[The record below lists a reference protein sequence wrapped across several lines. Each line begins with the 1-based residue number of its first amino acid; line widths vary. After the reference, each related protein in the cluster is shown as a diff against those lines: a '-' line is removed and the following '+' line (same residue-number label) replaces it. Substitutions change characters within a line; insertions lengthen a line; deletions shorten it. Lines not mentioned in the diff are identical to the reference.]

1 METITENEVRIGR
14 FTSSKIAALMSVGK
28 DKVSFG
34 KPALTYI
41 EEKNFERKLGR
52 SLTSETTAR
61 ATSWGKLLEKRVLEE
76 LLGIDYR
83 PSSAESIVH
92 HVYGDIWA
100 GSPDAQ
106 KYDEG
111 GTIVDIKSPYTLKSF
126 CQFAECATIEDV
138 RENHPDGEDYYWQLV
153 SNAIITNSKY
163 AELIVYCPYQS
174 ELQSIRDLA
183 ANIDGEQKNYYWIFT
198 ANDNELPYLKDN
210 GFYKN
215 VITFRFE
222 VSEND
227 KNLLTEKVLAASA
240 LLKK

>member
-83 PSSAESIVH
+83 PCSADSIAH
-92 HVYGDIWA
+92 PIYGDVWA

-126 CQFAECATIEDV
+126 CQFAECETIEDV

-174 ELQSIRDLA
+174 ELQAIRDLA
-183 ANIDGEQKNYYWIFT
+183 ANIDVEQKNYYWIFT

>member
-1 METITENEVRIGR
+1 MGTITENEVRIGR
-14 FTSSKIAALMSVGK
+14 FTSSKIAALMSVAK

-83 PSSAESIVH
+83 PSSAESIAH
-92 HVYGDIWA
+92 PVYGDIWA

-111 GTIVDIKSPYTLKSF
+111 GTIVDIKSTYTIKSF
-126 CQFAECATIEDV
+126 CQFAECETIEDV

-174 ELQSIRDLA
+174 ELQAIRDLA
-183 ANIDGEQKNYYWIFT
+183 ANIDVEQKNYYWIFT

>member
-14 FTSSKIAALMSVGK
+14 FTSSKIAALMSVAK

-111 GTIVDIKSPYTLKSF
+111 GTIVDIKSTYTLKSF
-126 CQFAECATIEDV
+126 CQFAECETIEDV

>member
-111 GTIVDIKSPYTLKSF
+111 GTIVDIKSTYTIKSF
-126 CQFAECATIEDV
+126 CQFAECETIEDV

-174 ELQSIRDLA
+174 ELQAIRDLA

>member
-14 FTSSKIAALMSVGK
+14 FTSSKIAALMSVAK

-111 GTIVDIKSPYTLKSF
+111 GTIVDIKSTYTIKSF
-126 CQFAECATIEDV
+126 CQFAECETIEDV